1 MNKYNVGVYSVLTG
15 VDVAVNITD
24 AGKYQLSIDVMAI
37 DGQLINIGKDD
48 KTAKLSIRV

>member
-1 MNKYNVGVYSVLTG
+1 MDKYHVGGYAILTG

-24 AGKYQLSIDVMAI
+24 AGTSQFSMDVMAI

-48 KTAKLSIRV
+48 KTTKLSITV